1 MDWTKIVCV
10 ILNILVALIC
20 FAIIS
25 IMTYEMN
32 IQDKQIG
39 EIRKTIEDFQ
49 KTNEKICQRTPT
61 KTLKKTL
68 KMSVKNSQIYEKTP
82 LKSLNK
88 IAFLFKR

>member
-10 ILNILVALIC
+10 ILNILVALIG

-49 KTNEKICQRTPT
+49 KTNEKN
-61 KTLKKTL
+61 L
-68 KMSVKNSQIYEKTP
+68 SANADENSEKNSENECKKQSD
-82 LKSLNK
+82 L
-88 IAFLFKR
+88 